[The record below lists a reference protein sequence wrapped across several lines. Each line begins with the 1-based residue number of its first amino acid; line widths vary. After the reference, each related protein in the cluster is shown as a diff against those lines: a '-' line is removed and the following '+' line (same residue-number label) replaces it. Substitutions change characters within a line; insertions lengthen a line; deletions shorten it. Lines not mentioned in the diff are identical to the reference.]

1 MPESEKVGWAAAL
14 GKIPSGL
21 FVLTATIPSGET
33 GLLVS
38 WVQQCSFDP
47 PQVTLAINRQRPLLP
62 DLQIGTSITLN
73 VLPEGSKVLVAHFG
87 KGFSTSESAFDG
99 LAVERPLGRA
109 PRLAEA
115 LAWLD
120 AEVVAQH
127 EVGDH
132 VLVVAR
138 IVDGEV
144 QHEGKP
150 TVHIRR
156 DGRRY

>member
-1 MPESEKVGWAAAL
+1 MPESENAGWAAAL

-21 FVLTATIPSGET
+21 FVLTATTPSGET

-47 PQVTLAINRQRPLLP
+47 PQVTLAINRERPLLP
-62 DLQIGTSITLN
+62 ELQIGTSLVLN
-73 VLPEGSKVLVAHFG
+73 ILAEGSKVLVAHFG
-87 KGFSTSESAFDG
+87 RGVAPSASAFDG
-99 LAVERPLGRA
+99 LVVERRPGRA

-120 AEVVAQH
+120 AQVVAQH

-132 VLVVAR
+132 VLLVAR
-138 IVDGEV
+138 IVDGMI
-144 QHEGKP
+144 QHSGTP

>member
-1 MPESEKVGWAAAL
+1 MPELENAGWAAAL

-21 FVLTATIPSGET
+21 FVLTATTSLGET

-47 PQVTLAINRQRPLLP
+47 PQVTLAINRERPLLP
-62 DLQIGTSITLN
+62 ELQIGTSIVLN
-73 VLPEGSKVLVAHFG
+73 ILPERSKVLIAHFG
-87 KGFSTSESAFDG
+87 RGFAPSEGAFNG
-99 LAVERPLGRA
+99 LAIERRPGRA
-109 PRLAEA
+109 PRLADA

-120 AEVVAQH
+120 AQVVAQH

-132 VLVVAR
+132 VLLIAR
-138 IVDGEV
+138 IVDGMV